1 MTGFS
6 TGPSTK
12 STGIVDHAAP
22 AKAGKPAHRQ
32 PGRQVFLFLQ
42 GPITPYFAQ
51 TADALEARGHRCLR
65 VNLCFGDWLFWRRP
79 GAVNFRGRQQDWPA
93 FITDLIDREGVT
105 DLMLLGEQR
114 FYHKVAIAAAKARGL
129 NVTVT
134 DFGYLRPDW
143 ITLERDGMSGDSC
156 FPRDP
161 EAVMALAADLPEPD
175 LTPKY
180 TDSFKQQVVWD
191 VAYHLISNWL
201 WFLYPFYRSHQLY
214 HTALVYLGTGLHILK
229 AKFTTPGVDRRVAEL
244 KAEGAHYYV
253 LPLQMENDFQLR
265 AYSPFFDFKA
275 PIHTV
280 VASFAKYAPA
290 ESRLLIKAHPLDP
303 GMRNWARIVRRSAAK
318 HGVSGRVEFVDG
330 GNLAVMLEASKG
342 CITVNSTVGLWSMRV
357 AVPTITLGTAVYDI
371 EGLTFQGKLDR
382 FWTEA
387 KPPRQELW
395 HAFVRAIVA
404 HIQIR
409 GVYYAKEGLA
419 AAVQATASRLDLTE
433 GAWLEM
439 RSRAARRG
447 TPLPAEMPEHGL
459 GFQNV

>member
-1 MTGFS
+1 MTNECGMPPKS
-6 TGPSTK
+6 GP
-12 STGIVDHAAP
+12 
-22 AKAGKPAHRQ
+22 RQ
-32 PGRQVFLFLQ
+32 TGRQVFLFLQ

-65 VNLCFGDWLFWRRP
+65 VNLCFGDTLFWRRP
-79 GAVNFRGRQQDWPA
+79 GAVNYRGRRENWPA
-93 FITDLIDREGVT
+93 FIADLIDREGVT

-114 FYHKVAIAAAKARGL
+114 FYHKVAIAAAKARNL

-161 EAVMALAADLPEPD
+161 EAVMALAAGLPEPD
-175 LTPKY
+175 LVPRY
-180 TDSFKQQVVWD
+180 TDSFKTQVIWD
-191 VAYHLISNWL
+191 IAYHLLSNWL
-201 WFLYPFYRSHQLY
+201 WFLFPFYRSHQLY
-214 HTALVYLGTGLHILK
+214 HPALVYIGTGLHILR
-229 AKFTTPGVDRRVAEL
+229 AKFSTPKVDRLVEVL
-244 KAEGAHYYV
+244 KADKTPYYV

-280 VASFAKYAPA
+280 VASFAKHAPA
-290 ESRLLIKAHPLDP
+290 GSRLVIKAHPLDP
-303 GMRNWARIVRRSAAK
+303 GIRNWARIVRRSAAK
-318 HGVSGRVEFVDG
+318 HGVSGRVDFVDG
-330 GNLAVMLEASKG
+330 GNLARMLEASKG

-371 EGLTFQGKLDR
+371 EGLTFQGKLDQ
-382 FWTEA
+382 FWTGA

-439 RSRAARRG
+439 RNRAARKG
-447 TPLPAEMPEHGL
+447 APAQAEMPEHGMEL
-459 GFQNV
+459 QNV